1 MYGRLL
7 ATKDS
12 TETPTSIG
20 SWHRSLQ
27 VSQKWIVALLLRRHG
42 YRLRQVQLS
51 TFNTPHSAPT
61 PFQHQHRL
69 QHHPVSNNHPTSI
82 FNTSNTAIPMSMPTP
97 SPQQHLNFQNYILV
111 ENGTNSTCLRWLKYD
126 ALEVEAMV
134 GG

>member
-42 YRLRQVQLS
+42 YRLRRVQLS

-82 FNTSNTAIPMSMPTP
+82 FNTSNTAIP
-97 SPQQHLNFQNYILV
+97 NA
-111 ENGTNSTCLRWLKYD
+111 NGNTIFTANITFTSRTIY
-126 ALEVEAMV
+126 
-134 GG
+134 